1 MHLASREHLAA
12 LPQIVR
18 PKTGKY
24 AYFLLEHTHA
34 NQPRFCQENRTVYD
48 TTDITKGLMVEID
61 GNPYTVVDFQF
72 VNPGKGSAFT
82 RCRFKNLLTGAV
94 LDRTLKSG
102 EKINEAN
109 VEERMMEYLY
119 FNGESYTFMD
129 NATYDQIE
137 ISSSKVGDNAGFM
150 KENTVVKVL
159 FYNDEPVT
167 VTLPT
172 FVELEVTE
180 TIVAD
185 KGNTVT
191 TSYKPATLSTGGTV
205 QVPMFVKNGDIL
217 KIDTRDKSYVERL

>member
-1 MHLASREHLAA
+1 M
-12 LPQIVR
+12 
-18 PKTGKY
+18 
-24 AYFLLEHTHA
+24 
-34 NQPRFCQENRTVYD
+34 YD

-102 EKINEAN
+102 EKILEAN
-109 VEERMMEYLY
+109 VEERMMEFIY
-119 FNGESYTFMD
+119 FNGEAYAFMD

-137 ISSSKVGDNAGFM
+137 VPAVKVADNAGFM
-150 KENTVVKVL
+150 KENTSVKVL
-159 FYNDEPVT
+159 FWNNEAVSI
-167 VTLPT
+167 TLPT
-172 FVELEVTE
+172 FVELEVSE
-180 TIVAD
+180 TIMAD

-191 TSYKPATLSTGGTV
+191 TSYKPATLVTGGTV
-205 QVPMFVKNGDIL
+205 QVPMFVKTGDVL